1 MIKFGAIVE
10 ARMGS
15 TRLPGKVMMKVKN
28 VPMISLLIDRLKQV
42 KKINKIIV
50 ATTNSSNDDSFCKY
64 LRDKKINFFR
74 GSEDNVMKRVIDAS
88 KKYKIKNIIQITG
101 DCPLIDPEIVSQTLN
116 TFEKNN
122 FDFVS
127 NSTYRSYPDG
137 MDVCIFSSKNLN
149 KSYKLTN
156 SKYDQ
161 EHVSLFMKRKKEYLV
176 NVI

>member
-74 GSEDNVMKRVIDAS
+74 GSEDNVMKRVIDA
-88 KKYKIKNIIQITG
+88 
-101 DCPLIDPEIVSQTLN
+101 
-116 TFEKNN
+116 
-122 FDFVS
+122 
-127 NSTYRSYPDG
+127 
-137 MDVCIFSSKNLN
+137 
-149 KSYKLTN
+149 
-156 SKYDQ
+156 
-161 EHVSLFMKRKKEYLV
+161 
-176 NVI
+176 